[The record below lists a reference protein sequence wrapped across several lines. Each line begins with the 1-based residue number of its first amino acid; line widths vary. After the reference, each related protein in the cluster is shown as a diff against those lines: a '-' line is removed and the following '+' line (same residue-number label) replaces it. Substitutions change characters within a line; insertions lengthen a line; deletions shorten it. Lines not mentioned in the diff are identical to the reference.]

1 MPGSGSA
8 EAEAAATYLR
18 EQVPAF
24 GNPSSHRTPEASCH
38 INISFSVSETADGTD
53 FDREYLR
60 QYVDLRDYLSLATNY
75 SFCLCKPWLP
85 LCSHAVGKM
94 GHPLYMI
101 AAHRRGEFPG
111 ELLQPPR
118 AFGHCRKWVIFYTP
132 THPIVQAW
140 NLGFILESSISLTA
154 TSDQSPSTCSFIF
167 WIFCQS
173 ILPSVSPVQGVGL
186 LSLTCF
192 SPIPFSHR
200 SRIKPFDRHTQ
211 YKAWSH
217 QQYEK
222 YHGVLFFLITCPSIL
237 RTCLS
242 RLIAP
247 LFLCIPEGFLTPW
260 NYRAS
265 RVLRSQGFQGIR

>member
-111 ELLQPPR
+111 ELLQPPVHLVT
-118 AFGHCRKWVIFYTP
+118 AGSGSYFILPP
-132 THPIVQAW
+132 TRLFRPGTWDLFW
-140 NLGFILESSISLTA
+140 NLPSHSLPRRTNHRVLALSFSGFFASPFSLLSA
-154 TSDQSPSTCSFIF
+154 QCRGWDYSLLPASLQSPFHT
-167 WIFCQS
+167 
-173 ILPSVSPVQGVGL
+173 GAG
-186 LSLTCF
+186 LSLSIGTHSIKHGPISSMRNITAFYF
-192 SPIPFSHR
+192 S
-200 SRIKPFDRHTQ
+200 
-211 YKAWSH
+211 
-217 QQYEK
+217 
-222 YHGVLFFLITCPSIL
+222 
-237 RTCLS
+237 
-242 RLIAP
+242 
-247 LFLCIPEGFLTPW
+247 
-260 NYRAS
+260 
-265 RVLRSQGFQGIR
+265 